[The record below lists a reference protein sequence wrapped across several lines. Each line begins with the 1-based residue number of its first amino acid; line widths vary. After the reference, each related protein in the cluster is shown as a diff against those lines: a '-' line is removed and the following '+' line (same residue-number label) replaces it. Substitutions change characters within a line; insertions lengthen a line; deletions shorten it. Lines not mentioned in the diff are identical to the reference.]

1 MAALHAASTVPSAAA
16 LPNRFFEQVDGD
28 YVPFAHNPQ
37 DKPWIVG
44 RLSTLPESVH
54 EAIGRTYQHKF
65 NADGAHDGEKR
76 RNANLFL
83 LGLAD
88 KTPHVKF
95 NSGKRLNFRF
105 NLSDAEIRSKA
116 FRLSLRCRSMVKQ
129 VDQSSKQL
137 EVALALYEYQGFD
150 PDDLKGFDDVGII
163 NRLSAA
169 DFWRRKL
176 TKRQDRV
183 QETLLIQL
191 GNVCKQRGLYISAPM
206 FTRIQERVRRSFEY
220 MATMQA
226 ECLETGETLDM
237 LNVLKGSVANPEVR
251 RAELMVRMRGFEDY
265 AKSQEHE
272 AVFYTLTCPSKFHR
286 YTLQGKRAVD
296 NPAYA
301 DYNPRQA
308 QNYLNTIWKR
318 IRAKLKRDN
327 LQVYGFRV
335 AEPHHDGCPHWHM
348 VLFMRPSDVLEVNA
362 VIRDY
367 ALREDGDEKGAVKH
381 RFTVKRIDPA
391 KGSATGYI
399 AKYVSKNI
407 NGFEVGMDYEGG
419 MDAADSSKRVL
430 AWASLWGI
438 RQFQQLGGAP
448 VGLWRELRRLK
459 EEQQGLL
466 EEARKAA
473 DVGDWCKYLEL
484 QGGALAPRKA
494 QPMGVYTQEQVD
506 TETGE
511 IITNRYGEIVER
523 VAGIECL
530 GEQVKTRLHQWSITQ
545 KPETTP
551 KPVIHEHIT
560 YKQGFSI
567 YNKAKAEPDAVL
579 SSSLRGEAAR
589 PWSTG
594 NNCTQSIKVR
604 EPWVKLPDVKPDNS
618 TTETVKQPNYKGRLR
633 KWELKPQDKAQK
645 LRDAPHLFAK
655 SVRDYD
661 RSTPN
666 H

>member
-1 MAALHAASTVPSAAA
+1 MAALAAVPAVQPKAA
-16 LPNRFFEQVDGD
+16 LLPNSFFEQVEGN
-28 YVPFAHNPQ
+28 YVPFTHNPQ

-44 RLSTLPESVH
+44 RLSTLPDSVH
-54 EAIGRTYQHKF
+54 GAVGRTYQHKF
-65 NADGAHDGEKR
+65 KTQGTHDGEKR

-88 KTPHVKF
+88 KTPHVQF

-105 NLSDAEIRSKA
+105 NLSDEEIRAKA
-116 FRLSLRCRSMVKQ
+116 LRLASRCRLIVKQ
-129 VDQSSKQL
+129 ADQLSKQL
-137 EVALALYEYQGFD
+137 EAALAFYEYQGFN
-150 PDDLKGFDDVGII
+150 PDELKGFDEVGIV
-163 NRLSAA
+163 NRLATA

-176 TKRQDRV
+176 TKRQDRI
-183 QETLLIQL
+183 QEALLIQL
-191 GNVCKQRGLYISAPM
+191 GEVCKQRGLYISASM
-206 FTRIQERVRRSFEY
+206 FTRIQERVRRSFAY

-237 LNVLKGSVANPEVR
+237 LDVLKGSVSNPEVR
-251 RAELMVRMRGFEDY
+251 RAELMVRMRGFENY
-265 AKSQEHE
+265 AQSQAHE

-286 YTLQGKRAVD
+286 YSLQGSKAVD

-308 QNYLNTIWKR
+308 QDYLNTIWKR
-318 IRAKLKRDN
+318 IRAKLKRDG

-348 VLFMRPSDVLEVNA
+348 VLFMRPSDVLDVNA
-362 VIRDY
+362 VMRDY
-367 ALREDGDEKGAVKH
+367 ALREDGDEKGALKH
-381 RFTVKRIDPA
+381 RFTVKRIDPT

-407 NGFEVGMDYEGG
+407 NGFEVGVDYEGG
-419 MDAADSSKRVL
+419 VDAADSAKRVL

-459 EEQQGLL
+459 EEQQGLI

-473 DVGDWCKYLEL
+473 DVGDFCRYLEL
-484 QGGALAPRKA
+484 QGGALAPRKV
-494 QPMGVYTQEQVD
+494 QPLRVFTQERMD
-506 TETGE
+506 SETGE
-511 IITNRYGEIVER
+511 IVTNRYGEIVER
-523 VAGIECL
+523 VAGIECQ
-530 GEQVKTRLHQWSITQ
+530 GVQVNTRLHQWAITQ
-545 KPETTP
+545 KPEATP
-551 KPVIHEHIT
+551 QPVIHEHIT

-567 YNKAKAEPDAVL
+567 YNKAEPDAAL
-579 SSSLRGEAAR
+579 ASSLRGEAAR

-633 KWELKPQDKAQK
+633 KWELKPHDKAQK